1 MPFNIAQQEKE
12 EAIASIARR
21 VAEATGA
28 QEVWGFGSRIWGG
41 DTNDSDLDLLVVVEM
56 VAPDPATIAT
66 RGYDAL
72 PDVDIPI
79 DIVVKSEEAFHIH
92 ADVTG
97 SLAHTV
103 RTSGRKLYG

>member
-1 MPFNIAQQEKE
+1 MPFNIAQYEKE
-12 EAIASIARR
+12 EAITSIARR

-28 QEVWGFGSRIWGG
+28 REVWGFGSRIWGG
-41 DTNDSDLDLLVVVEM
+41 NTNDSDLDLLVVVETI
-56 VAPDPATIAT
+56 ASDPATIAT

-79 DIVVKSEEAFHIH
+79 DIVVKSEEAFRTQAH
-92 ADVTG
+92 VTG

-103 RTSGRKLYG
+103 RTSGRQLHG